1 MKNKKI
7 KSLIKSIRIKQW
19 TKNLLVFSANIFAF
33 DFNIRTISGTTLAF
47 IAFCL
52 ISSAIY
58 LINDFFDIKSDR
70 LHPVKKFR
78 PIASGELSKLEVFL
92 SATSFTLS
100 SLFLSSLI
108 SLNLVLIISVYF
120 LLQIFYCL
128 RLKKEPILDLLSIS
142 SGFLL
147 RALAGVIASDLS
159 FSPWFSLSIGL
170 LSLFLAVEKRKAELK
185 LFIQT
190 GVLTRNV
197 LGRYSLELLNR
208 YESVLTSST
217 FVSYSLWAAGPTL
230 NGADTE
236 LMLLTVP
243 FVLLGIFRYQLLSNI
258 SSIKNGSG
266 LENKFSTES
275 PEEILLNDKG
285 IKLTIFCWLISI
297 ILINFAK

>member
-1 MKNKKI
+1 M
-7 KSLIKSIRIKQW
+7 L
-19 TKNLLVFSANIFAF
+19 
-33 DFNIRTISGTTLAF
+33 
-47 IAFCL
+47 
-52 ISSAIY
+52 
-58 LINDFFDIKSDR
+58 
-70 LHPVKKFR
+70 FR
-78 PIASGELSKLEVFL
+78 S
-92 SATSFTLS
+92 
-100 SLFLSSLI
+100 
-108 SLNLVLIISVYF
+108 SVYF

-185 LFIQT
+185 LFIHT

-266 LENKFSTES
+266 VENKFSTES

>member
-7 KSLIKSIRIKQW
+7 KSLLKSIRVKQW
-19 TKNLLVFSANIFAF
+19 TKNLLVFSAIIFAF
-33 DFNIRTISGTTLAF
+33 DFNKQAISNTSLAF
-47 IAFCL
+47 ISFCL

-78 PIASGELSKLEVFL
+78 PIASGELSKLEALL
-92 SATSFTLS
+92 SATILALS
-100 SLFLSSLI
+100 SLFLASLI
-108 SLNLVLIISVYF
+108 SFNLLFIVSIYF
-120 LLQIFYCL
+120 LLQIFYCI

-147 RALAGVIASDLS
+147 RALAGVSASNLS

-185 LFIQT
+185 IFLQS
-190 GVLTRNV
+190 GVLTRKV
-197 LGRYSLELLNR
+197 LNRYSLELLNR

-230 NGADTE
+230 NGAETE

-258 SSIKNGSG
+258 SSIKNQSY
-266 LENKFSTES
+266 LSNKISTES

-285 IKLTIFCWLISI
+285 IKLTITGWLLTI
-297 ILINFAK
+297 ILINFVK